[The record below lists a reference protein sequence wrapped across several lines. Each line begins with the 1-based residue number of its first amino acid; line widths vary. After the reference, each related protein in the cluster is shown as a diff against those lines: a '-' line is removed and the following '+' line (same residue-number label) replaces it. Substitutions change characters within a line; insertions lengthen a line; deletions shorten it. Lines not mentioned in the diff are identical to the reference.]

1 MLVPERQTVQV
12 REIVQALECQ
22 IVAGSSSLDREITG
36 GYCADML
43 SCVMARAKAGNVW
56 LTLQA
61 HPNVIAVA
69 TLLELGA
76 VIVTEGA
83 PIPDDVIAKA
93 NDEKILLLST
103 SHTTFWAVSELAR
116 LGIKAQ
122 E

>member
-1 MLVPERQTVQV
+1 MKA
-12 REIVQALECQ
+12 REIVRALEFQ
-22 IVAGSSSLDREITG
+22 VVAGSDSLDHEMTG

-56 LTLQA
+56 VTLQA
-61 HPNVIAVA
+61 HPNVVAVA
-69 TLLELGA
+69 ALLELAA

-83 PIPDDVIAKA
+83 QIPSEVIAKA
-93 NDEKILLLST
+93 NAEKILLLST
-103 SHTTFWAVSELAR
+103 PHTTFWVAGELTR

>member
-1 MLVPERQTVQV
+1 VIV
-12 REIVQALECQ
+12 REIVQALDLKV
-22 IVAGSSSLDREITG
+22 VAGSAAQSRAITG

-56 LTLQA
+56 ATLQA

-69 TLLELGA
+69 TLLELAA

-83 PIPDDVIAKA
+83 PVPGEVIAKA
-93 NDEKILLLST
+93 NAEGIALLST
-103 SHTTFWAVSELAR
+103 PHTTFWVAGELTR
-116 LGIKAQ
+116 LGVKAQ